1 MSAKIEFIGAW
12 VVGLVAFITK
22 HDLLIYAAIG
32 YNLLAAIKSIPGA
45 CKTIKQLKND
55 IYARMVKKTDEN

>member
-12 VVGLVAFITK
+12 FFGLIAFITK

-32 YNLLAAIKSIPGA
+32 YNLLAGIKSIPGA

-55 IYARMVKKTDEN
+55 IYARMVKKTNEN